1 MHRSRIVRNSATI
14 AVGATSSKKRMAARH
29 AVSYTRAIELS
40 SAVRVPVGQSG
51 LQSPKKA
58 LHPNVASDG

>member
-1 MHRSRIVRNSATI
+1 MHRSRFVRNSAAI
-14 AVGATSSKKRMAARH
+14 AFGATSSKKRMAARH

-51 LQSPKKA
+51 LQSPKKH
-58 LHPNVASDG
+58 LLPNGGSDG